1 MGGTLIEKGTMCQI
15 STWHD
20 IKKIQVKTRTH
31 THIPGTT
38 GISLTGG
45 KKAKQ
50 YNCLGKRQF
59 PTKLNFTM

>member
-31 THIPGTT
+31 THILGTT

-45 KKAKQ
+45 KKVKQ
-50 YNCLGKRQF
+50 YNCLGKR
-59 PTKLNFTM
+59 